1 MFVHNKSTIKNF
13 DLKLDEIL
21 YLINQAIGELRVLE
35 TNLDEEQLRRLGG
48 RIIYELWEIR
58 EKIHQ
63 SSPYLTPNLGDEMD
77 NDMTRY
83 EKLNELYSTACNL
96 LENNQLEQAQKAF
109 EELWQKAE
117 YGYFQFVAEVNL
129 YECQQKMQNCFNSSE
144 YKFYQTFDD
153 LNKIFQQ
160 AQELEQQKDF
170 QAALKVYQHLIKTS
184 KYQQF
189 ELLGQ
194 AGAYRC
200 EKALKA

>member
-1 MFVHNKSTIKNF
+1 MNNKNNTAILNF
-13 DLKLDEIL
+13 DLEMDEVL
-21 YLINQAIGELRVLE
+21 YLLTRAVGKLNDIQIDFKEDVRKTIAEMIFQTHLIRDEL
-35 TNLDEEQLRRLGG
+35 
-48 RIIYELWEIR
+48 
-58 EKIHQ
+58 HQ
-63 SSPYLTPNLGDEMD
+63 DLPYLVPHLGMEMEK
-77 NDMTRY
+77 DMVRY
-83 EKLNELYSTACNL
+83 EKLSAINSKACDL
-96 LENNQLEQAQKAF
+96 LENHQLEQAQKAF
-109 EELWQKAE
+109 EELWQQAE
-117 YGYFQFVAEVNL
+117 YGYFQFIAETML